1 MEQGDEVINNYLEE
15 NQKSRQMPKHEKHIK
30 ALRQKTWKNGK
41 DNTETEDHERNICTQ
56 LFLGYLSVLHPYW
69 PIVKYH
75 CILQGCQPWSLSLL
89 KNNSDV
95 LAMNLQMSC
104 GRRLFIL
111 ITIYFRLYRNWLV
124 EHRQWN
130 KLLHL
135 KTCVEGISPCY
146 YKPKRKKV
154 GTGPDQESI
163 YTGLSFSK
171 ILCIWR
177 QLWKTTLHPDFPDC

>member
-1 MEQGDEVINNYLEE
+1 MKKWE
-15 NQKSRQMPKHEKHIK
+15 RQYGNRRP
-30 ALRQKTWKNGK
+30 WK
-41 DNTETEDHERNICTQ
+41 NICTR

-95 LAMNLQMSC
+95 LALNLQMSC

-111 ITIYFRLYRNWLV
+111 IIYLRLCRNCLT

-130 KLLHL
+130 KPLTDSCGGDITMLLQI
-135 KTCVEGISPCY
+135 KKEGI
-146 YKPKRKKV
+146 
-154 GTGPDQESI
+154 GTDQKSI
-163 YTGLSFSK
+163 YTRLSFSK
-171 ILCIWR
+171 ILHIWR